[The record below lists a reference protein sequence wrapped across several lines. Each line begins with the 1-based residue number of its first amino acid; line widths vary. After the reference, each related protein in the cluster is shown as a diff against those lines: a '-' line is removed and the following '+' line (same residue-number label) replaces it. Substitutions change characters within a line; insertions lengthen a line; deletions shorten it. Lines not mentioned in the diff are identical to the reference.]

1 MPFNVWKKNEAND
14 FNLETFDSHV
24 YRSSKRIC
32 LSKPQVSVFFKSRD
46 LKLLETQKRVISSLY
61 NWRNSPL
68 ADGQSFLK
76 RETKIKVERA
86 PLVTNL
92 HADSELSL
100 YFVHSGTLSSVFVF
114 SSSFFS
120 VPTWWNFIT
129 PLSSLSFSLVLKIRY
144 YIRWC
149 GQSYRISP
157 FTLCNAE
164 K

>member
-100 YFVHSGTLSSVFVF
+100 HFVHSGTLSSVFVF
-114 SSSFFS
+114 SSSFFFS
-120 VPTWWNFIT
+120 SDVMKFYYPT
-129 PLSSLSFSLVLKIRY
+129 LFSLILT
-144 YIRWC
+144 C
-149 GQSYRISP
+149 
-157 FTLCNAE
+157 FE
-164 K
+164 D